1 MLRALIA
8 YLIAVA
14 ATFAAASFAHTQM
27 VLNELA
33 AMGAPVD
40 AGLRLT
46 TALSDMIGLIANG
59 SPPGIFVIIIA
70 LGMLIAFP
78 AAGLVARLAPGLRW
92 FVFMVA
98 GATAMFAIF
107 ALLKSQLGTVGL
119 FGARG
124 TMGLALQMGAGA
136 LGGLIFSVLKP
147 RAE

>member
-8 YLIAVA
+8 YLIATAV
-14 ATFAAASFAHTQM
+14 TFAAASFAHTQM
-27 VLNELA
+27 VLNELS

-40 AGLRLT
+40 AGVRLS
-46 TALSDMIGLIANG
+46 TALSDMIGLLAAG
-59 SPPGIFVIIIA
+59 SPPGIFPVIIAIG
-70 LGMLIAFP
+70 LLVAFP

-98 GATAMFAIF
+98 GAIAIF
-107 ALLKSQLGTVGL
+107 VIFTALKSALGTVGL

-136 LGGLIFSVLKP
+136 LGGLVFSALKP
-147 RAE
+147 RME

>member
-1 MLRALIA
+1 MLRSLIA
-8 YLIAVA
+8 FVVAVA

-40 AGLRLT
+40 ASVRFT
-46 TALSDMIGLIANG
+46 TGLSDMLGLLANG
-59 SPPGIFVIIIA
+59 SPPGIFPIIIA
-70 LGMLIAFP
+70 IALLVAFP
-78 AAGLVARLAPGLRW
+78 VAGLVARLAPGLRW

-98 GATAMFAIF
+98 GAVAMFAIF
-107 ALLKSQLGTVGL
+107 TALKSSLGTVGL

-136 LGGLIFSVLKP
+136 LGGLIFTVLKP